1 MSTKK
6 FTLFSLIIISLSLIC
21 NCQEDKMLKQSKAYT
36 CMLLA
41 RAKMEAK
48 GASAQVDREGF
59 TNGLINCYINIGQDD
74 IAQVI
79 STIQTGAQIDIS
91 NKRMKELVD
100 GDKLIGKYKPE
111 EIQKIALEVDG
122 VMKELQ
128 REQMR
133 MQQGGY
139 DEDGSI
145 PSGGDNPGF
154 LMRIL
159 AGLIK
164 VLAIDGYLG
173 VGIMIIAAFFLLRT
187 LRAICGG
194 KKKKH
199 IEEEKENEK
208 SE

>member
-1 MSTKK
+1 
-6 FTLFSLIIISLSLIC
+6 
-21 NCQEDKMLKQSKAYT
+21 MLKQSKAYT

-41 RAKMEAK
+41 RAKMEAN

-74 IAQVI
+74 IAQII
-79 STIQTGAQIDIS
+79 STIQSGAQIDIS

-100 GDKLIGKYKPE
+100 GNKLIGKYKPE
-111 EIQKIALEVDG
+111 EIQKIAMEVDS

-139 DEDGSI
+139 DEDGSV

-154 LMRIL
+154 LMRVL

-164 VLAIDGYLG
+164 VLAIDGYFG
-173 VGIMIIAAFFLLRT
+173 VGVMIIAAFLLLRT

-199 IEEEKENEK
+199 IEEENEKEK